1 MGFTMKYNTMIAC
14 RVIGAIVP
22 LFLSAGILPALGQTG
37 GPLPTQVTVVSQDKF
52 VPAGQP
58 VTLTASVRARDT
70 AAGTPT
76 GAVEFSAAGVTLGT
90 VPVVDRGRG
99 VATASLQAQLPAG
112 VHPILVKYH
121 GSGGFADSLVMPPWV
136 QRVYAR

>member
-1 MGFTMKYNTMIAC
+1 MIAC
-14 RVIGAIVP
+14 RVIGVIVP
-22 LFLSAGILPALGQTG
+22 LLLGAGILPARGETG
-37 GPLPTQVTVVSQDKF
+37 GPLPTQVTVVSQDRF

-58 VTLTASVRARDT
+58 VTLTASVRAR
-70 AAGTPT
+70 AAVAVTPT
-76 GAVEFSAAGVTLGT
+76 GTVEFSVAGVTLGT
-90 VPVVDRGRG
+90 VPVVDSGGG

-121 GSGGFADSLVMPPWV
+121 GGGGFADSLAIPPLV